1 MQNLLFVYGTLRK
14 DYGNHGFLK
23 NAHFVGE
30 AKTQDKFVMHCR
42 GYIPFVS
49 ESQAISQIVGEVYE
63 LDDSTLASI
72 DHLEGCFPK
81 RDGSGEF
88 EASSWYIRKQIPIEF
103 VGYEGHTRVWMYF
116 NEQETQHPIICSGD
130 YADRELLLN
139 RQDRTWYFA
148 YGSNMDVSR
157 MLDRKAYFTQRKW
170 GVVHG
175 HRLVFNKISD
185 DYPGYGFANIV
196 PEHGFDAMGVLYEV
210 NADGLAQLDRYEGV
224 RGGHYFRTQMMVSR
238 GDGTSVNAIV
248 YLANPNK
255 VKDGLLPTDS
265 YMDRLYKGIDIL
277 GEGGRVYLDQA
288 LREARVTD
296 EEYFLTAQ
304 DIPTPSDEDYSV
316 DVLNHALPVLLNG
329 HKAKMYFYT
338 GTWSERLVFHCE
350 PEVVPY
356 FESMDL
362 CADELGFFGTKYFNF
377 IRRGILEIGCQRFV
391 VERCMIS

>member
-1 MQNLLFVYGTLRK
+1 
-14 DYGNHGFLK
+14 
-23 NAHFVGE
+23 
-30 AKTQDKFVMHCR
+30 
-42 GYIPFVS
+42 
-49 ESQAISQIVGEVYE
+49 
-63 LDDSTLASI
+63 
-72 DHLEGCFPK
+72 
-81 RDGSGEF
+81 
-88 EASSWYIRKQIPIEF
+88 
-103 VGYEGHTRVWMYF
+103 MYF

-296 EEYFLTAQ
+296 DEHFLTAQ
-304 DIPTPSDEDYSV
+304 DIPTPGDEDYSV
-316 DVLNHALPVLLNG
+316 DVRNHALPVLLNG

-356 FESMDL
+356 FEAMGL
-362 CADELGFFGTKYFNF
+362 RADELGFFGTKRFNF
-377 IRRGILEIGCQRFV
+377 LRRGILEIGYKRFV
-391 VERCMIS
+391 VELDGLI

>member
-63 LDDSTLASI
+63 LDDSILASI

-81 RDGSGEF
+81 GDGSGEF
-88 EASSWYIRKQIPIEF
+88 EASSWYIRKQVPVEF

-196 PEHGFDAMGVLYEV
+196 PEHGFDSMGVLYEV
-210 NADGLAQLDRYEGV
+210 NADGLAQMDRYEGV

-265 YMDRLYKGIDIL
+265 YMARLYKGLDIL
-277 GEGGRVYLDQA
+277 GEGGRAYLDQA

-296 EEYFLTAQ
+296 DEHFLTAE
-304 DIPTPSDEDYSV
+304 DIPTPSDEDYSL
-316 DVLNHALPVLLNG
+316 DVRDHALPVLLNG
-329 HKAKMYFYT
+329 HKAMMYFYT

-356 FESMDL
+356 FEAMGL
-362 CADELGFFGTKYFNF
+362 RADDHGFFGTKRFNF
-377 IRRGILEIGCQRFV
+377 LRRGILEIGCQRFV
-391 VERCMIS
+391 VELND